1 MDFKDPALYTKTG
14 SKTRLII
21 VDDHK
26 IIRESLRFLISSI
39 NNMEIAGEAS
49 NGKELLSL
57 LESTTADII
66 LMDISMPEMNGIEA
80 TQLVNNKKPWIK
92 IIGLSIHTQ
101 AVIIKKMLAAGA
113 FGFVTK
119 NSSSEELFTAID
131 KVRNNQKYLCPEALE
146 ALTNDLS
153 GQEDDSM
160 RTPQLTLTELEVIRL
175 VADGHCNHDIA
186 NMLFVSDKTIERHK
200 TNLFRKLNLPNSAAL
215 INYAIKNNLI
225 I

>member
-1 MDFKDPALYTKTG
+1 MKDPTLHNTANP
-14 SKTRLII
+14 KTRLII

-26 IIRESLRFLISSI
+26 IIRESLAFLISTI
-39 NNMEIAGEAS
+39 DNMEIAGEAS

-57 LESTTADII
+57 LERTTADII
-66 LMDISMPEMNGIEA
+66 LMDISMPDMNGIEA
-80 TQLVNNKKPWIK
+80 TLLVNNKKPWIK

-119 NSSSEELFTAID
+119 NSSSDELFTAIE
-131 KVRNNQKYLCPEALE
+131 KVRNNQKYLCPEALN

-153 GQEDDSM
+153 GQDDEAI

-186 NMLFVSDKTIERHK
+186 SMLFVSEKTIERHK
-200 TNLFRKLNLPNSAAL
+200 TNLFRKLGLPNSAAL
-215 INYAIKNNLI
+215 INYAIKNNLLI
-225 I
+225 

>member
-1 MDFKDPALYTKTG
+1 MKDPSIYTTAN

-21 VDDHK
+21 VDDQK
-26 IIRESLRFLISSI
+26 IIRESLVFLISTMDNI
-39 NNMEIAGEAS
+39 EITGEAS

-57 LESTTADII
+57 LERTTADII
-66 LMDISMPEMNGIEA
+66 LMDISMPDMNGIEA
-80 TQLVNNKKPWIK
+80 TLLVNNKKPWIK

-113 FGFVTK
+113 YGFVTK
-119 NSSSEELFTAID
+119 NSSSNELFTAID

-146 ALTNDLS
+146 ALINDLS
-153 GQEDDSM
+153 GQDDDTI

-186 NMLFVSDKTIERHK
+186 SMLFVSDKTIERHK
-200 TNLFRKLNLPNSAAL
+200 TNLFRKLNIPNSAAL
-215 INYAIKNNLI
+215 INYAIKNNLLI
-225 I
+225 

>member
-1 MDFKDPALYTKTG
+1 MTTNA
-14 SKTRLII
+14 KTRLII

-26 IIRESLRFLISSI
+26 IIRESLSFLISTI
-39 NNMEIAGEAS
+39 DNMEIAGEAS
-49 NGKELLSL
+49 NGKELLRL
-57 LESTTADII
+57 LENITADII

-119 NSSSEELFTAID
+119 NSSSEELFTAIS

-153 GQEDDSM
+153 GQDDDSL

-186 NMLFVSDKTIERHK
+186 IMLFVSDKTIERHK

-215 INYAIKNNLI
+215 INYASKNNLI

>member
-1 MDFKDPALYTKTG
+1 MDFKDPALYTKTS

-39 NNMEIAGEAS
+39 DNMEIAGEAS
-49 NGKELLSL
+49 NGKELISL

-66 LMDISMPEMNGIEA
+66 LMDISMPDMNGIEA
-80 TQLVNNKKPWIK
+80 TQLVNNKKPWVK

-146 ALTNDLS
+146 ALTNDLT

-186 NMLFVSDKTIERHK
+186 GMLFVSDKTIERHK

>member
-1 MDFKDPALYTKTG
+1 MKDPTISNTPN

-26 IIRESLRFLISSI
+26 IIRESLGFLISTI
-39 NNMEIAGEAS
+39 DNMEIAGEAS
-49 NGKELLSL
+49 NGKDLLTL
-57 LESTTADII
+57 LENTTADII
-66 LMDISMPEMNGIEA
+66 LMDISMPDMNGIEA

-119 NSSSEELFTAID
+119 NSSSSELFTAID

-146 ALTNDLS
+146 ALTSDLS
-153 GQEDDSM
+153 GQDDDQM

-186 NMLFVSDKTIERHK
+186 AMLFVSDKTIERHK